1 MTPAEMRRLEAYQG
15 KLQRLAGDLT
25 NIGFISS
32 GSVVRRFM
40 PCGKRGCRCQADPP
54 QLHGPYWQWTRVVA
68 GKTVTRRLTERQA
81 QLYQEWIANR
91 RRLTRTIDEMEKLS
105 QQAGEILL
113 RDQDSGSARRA
124 RIRSRPTDPSPGT
137 LSGGSA

>member
-1 MTPAEMRRLEAYQG
+1 MRRLEAYQA
-15 KLQRLAGDLT
+15 KLQHLAGELT
-25 NIGFISS
+25 DIGFISS

-68 GKTVTRRLTERQA
+68 GKTVTRRLSERQA
-81 QLYQEWIANR
+81 HLYQEWIANR
-91 RRLTRTIDEMEKLS
+91 RRLIRTIAKMEKLS

-113 RDQDSGSARRA
+113 RDQDSEPARRA
-124 RIRSRPTDPSPGT
+124 SNQDPPD
-137 LSGGSA
+137 

>member
-1 MTPAEMRRLEAYQG
+1 MTPAEMRRLEAYQA
-15 KLQRLAGDLT
+15 KLQRLARELT
-25 NIGFISS
+25 DIGFVSS

-68 GKTVTRRLTERQA
+68 GKTVTRRLTEPQA
-81 QLYQEWIANR
+81 RLYQQWIANR
-91 RRLTRTIDEMEKLS
+91 RRLTRTIAEMEKLS

-113 RDQDSGSARRA
+113 RDQDPGPARRA
-124 RIRSRPTDPSPGT
+124 RNQHPPG
-137 LSGGSA
+137 